1 MEFLGRRDAQV
12 KIRGQRV
19 ELGEIE
25 ARLREVPAVVDAVA
39 AVVAGPGGQPRL
51 VGYLVGTAGQEAVR
65 DAVARVLPEHMVPSA
80 WVVLEAVPLSANGK
94 VDRKALPVPDLGIVT
109 GRAPVTAQEEILC
122 GLFAELLGVEQVG
135 ADDDFFQLGGHSL
148 LATRLVA
155 RIRAA
160 LGAEVSVAAL
170 FREPTPA
177 ALARQLDQT
186 RSRPAL
192 VRRERPDTV
201 PLSFAQHRMWL
212 INQIAEGGALYN
224 LPLASR
230 LHGPLDRSALRAALG
245 DVVARHESLRTV
257 FPQRDGRPYQH
268 ILRPEEAEP
277 DLRVL
282 DIAESDLAARL
293 EAVGAEAFRLDAE
306 LPLRATLLALGPDDH
321 VLVLVLHHI
330 AGDAWSTGPLV
341 RDLAQAYRARREGV
355 VPEWTPL
362 PVQYA
367 DYTLWQREVLGDE
380 TDPDSEAACQLAYWS
395 QALAGVPEELP
406 LPTDRPRPAEASD
419 RGGVVSFD
427 VGQALHRD
435 LLTMAR
441 SSRTTLFMVLQAA
454 LAALLTRLGA
464 GTDIPVGTPSAG
476 RTDPATDELVGFFV
490 NTLVLR
496 TDTSGNPTF
505 RELLDRVREAD
516 LGAFAHQ
523 DLPFERLVGA
533 LGVPR
538 SLARHPLF
546 QVMLVLDNFSRDT
559 AALDGLNAGQSP
571 GAPLPEG
578 AGRAKFDLSVRLKE
592 RQGSEG
598 EPDGLTGALTYAAD
612 LFDRSTVEAMA
623 ARFTHLLE
631 EAAAHPDRAIGDL
644 EIDTLENDLT
654 GSHRIADGSPGLLV
668 HHMIERQTARTP
680 DAPAVASADGT
691 VSYAELN
698 ARANRVAR
706 LLARHGAGPE
716 SVVALMVPRSV
727 DMVVAV
733 LAVLKSGA
741 AYLPL
746 DSEYPADRIAYML
759 GDAAPAL
766 VLTTAGV
773 EDRLPTMSGTTR
785 IVLDDPDVRTTLT
798 GLPGHDLTDAER
810 TAAIT
815 DRTPACL
822 IYTSGSTGRP
832 KGVVVEHRGIPN
844 LVQAR
849 IEPYVMGEGSRVLQ
863 FASLSFD
870 AALSEICT
878 PLSCGA
884 CLVLGPA
891 DMLDQVAVLPEL
903 VRAHGITHATL
914 PPAVLARLP
923 EDSLPS
929 VQTLVIAGEAPPA
942 GLVARWAPGRR
953 MFNCYGPTETT
964 VSCTMAGPLAPDP
977 GVPTIGR
984 PLPNFRLHVLDDRLQ
999 PLADGIPGE
1008 LYVAGA
1014 GVARGYLGR
1023 PGLTAQRFVADPSGP
1038 AGARMYRTG
1047 DVVQR
1052 RPDGS
1057 LEFVG
1062 RADDQVKI
1070 RGLRI
1075 ELGEVRSALTACPG
1089 VGEAVVVVREDE
1101 PGRKRL
1107 VGYLTA
1113 APGVGLDTAAVRAR
1127 LAELVP
1133 EYMVPSAL
1141 ITLDRIPLTV
1151 NGKLDLAALPAP
1163 SVGALPPTGGAVAAT
1178 PRQEL
1183 LCRLFADVLGLPRVG
1198 VDDNFF
1204 SLGGDSISAL
1214 QVASRAREAGLA
1226 VSPRD
1231 MFRHQTVA
1239 ELAAAVDE
1247 ARPAD
1252 TAPSDDGVGPV
1263 PPTPVVRWLAQRR
1276 GPVTGLNQ
1284 SVLLRV
1290 PALGLAPLTRA
1301 VQALTDR
1308 HDALRMRLVGAST
1321 GVTWGLRVEDRGS
1334 VRAEDLVRRVDVG
1347 AHSDDPAD
1355 PALTAL
1361 VTEEGEAARLR
1372 LDPEAGAMLQVVWFD
1387 AGPDRP
1393 GRLLVVAHHLI
1404 VDGVS
1409 WRILLPDLVAAWQA
1423 AIAGETPRL
1432 APVGTSLRRW
1442 SQLLLAEAQNAD
1454 RTAEFD
1460 LWARMLQEP
1469 DPRLGSAPLSPARD
1483 THGTAEH
1490 LSVRLPAAT
1499 TGALLT
1505 DVPEHLQARMDEA
1518 LLTGFALAAARWREH
1533 HGWGAGPSVLVDVE
1547 KHGREELWD
1556 DVDLSRTVGWF
1567 TAIHPLRLDA
1577 GAGDATTALKRIKE
1591 QVRAVPDNGLG
1602 FGLLRYL
1609 NPDTAGALAG
1619 FPAPQIGFNYLGR
1632 VAATGLDDTSGG
1644 SSTGWAG
1651 ESRMDTRVAPSDPG
1665 MPFAH
1670 ALEISAV
1677 TRETTEGPQVD
1688 VTLSWPG
1695 ALFSADQIRRLADEW
1710 FEALHTLAEAA
1721 GRTPNGGLT
1730 PSDLPLVSLRQAE
1743 IDELSAAHGGI
1754 EDVLPLSPLQEGL
1767 LFHTLFT
1774 DTGPDVYAM
1783 QLGVDLEGPLDST
1796 ALRAA
1801 GQALLE
1807 RHPNLRAA
1815 FHHRPDDRAVQVIAR
1830 RAELP
1835 WEEIDLSGLDEE
1847 TRQAELTRL
1856 TDEARDSRF
1865 DLARAPLVRFR
1876 LIRLGAELHRLV
1888 ILKHHI
1894 VLDGWSMPLF
1904 LRDLVALYHGEQA
1917 SLPAVVPYRD
1927 YFVWLAGQDRS
1938 TTEDA
1943 WRRALSG
1950 LTEPTLLAPAGSAAP
1965 TRMPRSVSRDL
1976 SPDVTAALQTFAM
1989 NSAITLNTV
1998 LQGAWAA
2005 LLGRLLGR
2013 DDVVFGTT
2021 VSGRPPEVPGI
2032 ESIVGLFINTLPVR
2046 VRLDAAE
2053 DWHGLLARVQ
2063 EEQSALSAHHHLGL
2077 ADIQRLAGLGGELF
2091 DTLLVYENFP
2101 TPSGG
2106 GRQDTKLRAA
2116 AVETRAVA
2124 HYPLALIAS
2133 VGDGRLRFRLDHRSE
2148 LFDTETVEALLDRL
2162 VRVLESIAAA
2172 PRQAIATVDLVGAD
2186 ERRQLI
2192 DGWNGGPLDIP
2203 ADPPTMTRRFA
2214 QAVAEGPDD
2223 IAVRLGDT
2231 RLTYRELDERANR
2244 TARRLIELG
2253 VRPETRVGVLLD
2265 RSVDLIVSVL
2275 AVLKASAVYVP
2286 LEPTYPD
2293 ERVRLLLD
2301 ETRSPV
2307 LLTDGERAAHWTGQ
2321 LSGRVTVVAVDTDP
2335 GIPAQPDTAP
2345 DVTVLPDQLAYV
2357 IYTSG
2362 STGTPKGVAVS
2373 HRAVVEL
2380 AADHWWQLDATR
2392 RVLFHSPHA
2401 WDVST
2406 LEWWVPLLNHGEVVI
2421 APPGKVD
2428 LEAIASLV
2436 VEEGITGLWASGGLF
2451 RLLAETHPECFRGL
2465 AEIRTGGDV
2474 VPAYAVRRALE
2485 ACAGTDTVVT
2495 AGYGPT
2501 ETTVFSTR
2509 HSMRPGDEVPESVPI
2524 GAAIDATRA
2533 YVLSPGLRPQPV
2545 GVVGELYLAGTGV
2558 ARGYENNPGLTAER
2572 FVADPFGERGTR
2584 MYRTGDLVRWR
2595 ADGLMEFVGRT
2606 DEQVK
2611 LRGFRVEL
2619 REVEVAL
2626 SAFPGIGQAVALVR
2640 EDRPGDKRLVGYV
2653 VPDAGAPA
2661 PDLAAL
2667 QAHLA
2672 VRLPEF
2678 MVPSALVVLDRLP
2691 LTSHTKLDRKA
2702 LPAPDRQRTDDSA
2715 GRPRSPQET
2724 VLCELFADALG
2735 VPGLGIDDDF
2745 FLLGGNSLLAASL
2758 VSRVRSVL
2766 GCELSIQ
2773 ALFTSPTV
2781 RTLAERLAGG
2791 GPDEHN
2797 ALDVLLPL
2805 RAKGSGPALFCFHAG
2820 GGLSWRYA
2828 GLLRHL
2834 PASVPVYG
2842 VQARAFGTPGY
2853 RPGGIEE
2860 IAEHFAERIRAAQPE
2875 GPYHL
2880 LGWSFGGL
2888 VAQAVATRLQ
2898 ADGAEVG
2905 LVAVLDSFPVS
2916 SAVAA
2921 PAAPPSGEQNL
2932 MAALLE
2938 ATGLGEQ
2945 LPGGAEPDEETV
2957 AAVLRAQGNPLT
2969 DLLADHLVTVAQTF
2983 QDNVE
2988 LRRAFTPKVF
2998 RGDLLLLAAGA
3009 DGPGADAG
3017 TARWQP
3023 YVDGRVDARTVPGRH
3038 EQMLLPGPIAEV
3050 GRIVTERLENLG
3062 EEEGR

>member
-1 MEFLGRRDAQV
+1 M
-12 KIRGQRV
+12 
-19 ELGEIE
+19 
-25 ARLREVPAVVDAVA
+25 
-39 AVVAGPGGQPRL
+39 
-51 VGYLVGTAGQEAVR
+51 
-65 DAVARVLPEHMVPSA
+65 
-80 WVVLEAVPLSANGK
+80 
-94 VDRKALPVPDLGIVT
+94 PVPDLEVVP
-109 GRAPVTAQEEILC
+109 GRAPATPEEEVVC
-122 GLFAELLGVEQVG
+122 ALFADLLGLDRVG
-135 ADDDFFQLGGHSL
+135 ADDDFFRLGGHSL
-148 LATRLVA
+148 LATRLIA
-155 RIRAA
+155 RIRSV
-160 LGAEVSVAAL
+160 LGAEVGVAAL
-170 FREPTPA
+170 FRNPTPA
-177 ALARQLDQT
+177 ALARQLGSS
-186 RSRPAL
+186 RPRPAL
-192 VRRERPDTV
+192 VRRERPETV

-230 LHGPLDRSALRAALG
+230 LHGQLDRDALRAALG

-257 FPQRDGRPYQH
+257 FPSREGRPYQR
-268 ILRPEEAEP
+268 ILRPEEARPE
-277 DLRVL
+277 LRVL
-282 DIAESDLAARL
+282 EVGDAELPDRLAALGAES
-293 EAVGAEAFRLDAE
+293 FSLDSE
-306 LPLRATLLALGPDDH
+306 LPLRATLLRLGPEDH
-321 VLVLVLHHI
+321 VLVLVMHHI
-330 AGDAWSTGPLV
+330 AGDAWSTRPLV
-341 RDLAQAYRARREGV
+341 RDLAEAYRARRAGESPGWA
-355 VPEWTPL
+355 EL

-367 DYTLWQREVLGDE
+367 DYTLWQRELLGEE
-380 TDPDSEAACQLAYWS
+380 TDPQSEATRQLTYWKRQLAGMPD
-395 QALAGVPEELP
+395 ALP
-406 LPTDRPRPAEASD
+406 LPADRSRPVELSD
-419 RGGVVSFD
+419 RGGSVSFD
-427 VGQALHRD
+427 VAPELHQRLVAAARD
-435 LLTMAR
+435 G
-441 SSRTTLFMVLQAA
+441 RTTLFMVLQAA

-464 GTDIPVGTPSAG
+464 GTDIPLGTPSAG
-476 RTDPATDELVGFFV
+476 RTDPAADDLVGFFV

-496 TDTSGNPTF
+496 TDTSGDPTF
-505 RELLDRVREAD
+505 RELLARVRETD
-516 LGAFAHQ
+516 LGAFGHQ

-559 AALDGLNAGQSP
+559 AALDGLSAGPSL

-578 AGRAKFDLSVRLKE
+578 AGRAKFDLSVRLAE
-592 RQGSEG
+592 RPGAG
-598 EPDGLTGALTYAAD
+598 GLAGALTYAAD
-612 LFDRSTVEAMA
+612 LYDRPTVEAMA
-623 ARFTHLLE
+623 ARFTRLLAE
-631 EAAAHPDRAIGDL
+631 VTAHPDRAIGDL
-644 EIDTLENDLT
+644 DIETLENDLT
-654 GSHRIADGSPGLLV
+654 GTHLV
-668 HHMIERQTARTP
+668 HELVERQTARTP
-680 DAPAVASADGT
+680 GAPAVATADGT

-698 ARANRVAR
+698 ARANRLAR
-706 LLARHGAGPE
+706 LLVRHGAGTE
-716 SVVALMVPRSV
+716 STVALMVPRSA

-766 VLTTAGV
+766 ALTTTEVA
-773 EDRLPTMSGTTR
+773 DRLPEAPGTAR
-785 IVLDDPDVRTTLT
+785 IVLDATDTRAALA
-798 GLPGHDLTDAER
+798 GLAEADLTDAER
-810 TAAIT
+810 TSAVTEA
-815 DRTPACL
+815 TPACV

-832 KGVVVEHRGIPN
+832 KGVVVTHQGIPN
-844 LVQAR
+844 LVRAR
-849 IEPYVMGEGSRVLQ
+849 IEPYAMGEGSRVLQ

-903 VRAHGITHATL
+903 IREHDVTHATL
-914 PPAVLARLP
+914 PPAVLARLT

-929 VQTLVIAGEAPPA
+929 VRTLVIAGEAPPA
-942 GLVARWAPGRR
+942 GLVAKWATGRR

-964 VSCTMAGPLAPDP
+964 VSCTMAGPLAPEHGIP
-977 GVPTIGR
+977 AIGAA
-984 PLPNFRLHVLDDRLQ
+984 LPNFRLHVLDDRLR
-999 PLADGIPGE
+999 PVEDGTPGE
-1008 LYVAGA
+1008 LYVEGP

-1023 PGLTAQRFVADPSGP
+1023 AALTAQRFVAAPSG
-1038 AGARMYRTG
+1038 GRMYRTG
-1047 DVVQR
+1047 DVVRQL
-1052 RPDGS
+1052 PDRQ

-1089 VGEAVVVVREDE
+1089 VGEAAVVVREDE
-1101 PGRKRL
+1101 PGRRRL

-1127 LAELVP
+1127 LAELLP

-1141 ITLDRIPLTV
+1141 VTLDRIPLTV
-1151 NGKLDLAALPAP
+1151 NGKLDKAALPEPPAAP
-1163 SVGALPPTGGAVAAT
+1163 PAAPAAVVAT
-1178 PRQEL
+1178 PREEL
-1183 LCRLFADVLGLPRVG
+1183 LCRLFAEVLGLGRIG
-1198 VDDNFF
+1198 VHDNFF
-1204 SLGGDSISAL
+1204 SLGGDSITAL

-1239 ELAAAVDE
+1239 ELAAAVETVD
-1247 ARPAD
+1247 ARPAEA
-1252 TAPSDDGVGPV
+1252 APAADGVGPV

-1276 GPVTGLNQ
+1276 GPAAGLNQ

-1290 PALGLAPLTRA
+1290 PALGLDGLTRA
-1301 VQALTDR
+1301 VQALLDR
-1308 HDALRMRLVGAST
+1308 HDALRLRLSAT
-1321 GVTWGLRVEDRGS
+1321 GVIWGLQVEAGGS
-1334 VRAEDLVRRVDVG
+1334 VRAEDVVRRVDVS
-1347 AHSDDPAD
+1347 AHSDDPTD
-1355 PALTAL
+1355 PDLTAL
-1361 VTEEGEAARLR
+1361 VTAEGEAARLR

-1387 AGPDRP
+1387 AGAGRP
-1393 GRLLVVAHHLI
+1393 GRLLVTAHHLV

-1409 WRILLPDLVAAWQA
+1409 WRILLPDLVAACRSAQD
-1423 AIAGETPRL
+1423 GRQPQL

-1442 SQLLLAEAQNAD
+1442 SELLLAEAQNAD

-1460 LWARMLQEP
+1460 LWAGMLQEP
-1469 DPRLGSAPLSPARD
+1469 EPRLGSGPLSPARD
-1483 THGTAEH
+1483 TYGTAEH

-1505 DVPEHLQARMDEA
+1505 DVQARMDEA
-1518 LLTGFALAAARWREH
+1518 LLTGFALATARWRERQ
-1533 HGWGAGPSVLVDVE
+1533 GWGADSSVLVDVE
-1547 KHGREELWD
+1547 KHGREEIRD
-1556 DVDLSRTVGWF
+1556 DIDLSRTVGWF
-1567 TAIHPLRLDA
+1567 TAIHPLRLDPGT
-1577 GAGDATTALKRIKE
+1577 GAATTSLKRVKE
-1591 QVRAVPDNGLG
+1591 QIRAVPDNGLG

-1609 NPDTAGALAG
+1609 NPDTAGALAAY
-1619 FPAPQIGFNYLGR
+1619 PAPQIGFNYLGR
-1632 VAATGLDDTSGG
+1632 VSASSLEDSGD
-1644 SSTGWAG
+1644 WAG
-1651 ESRMDTRVAPSDPG
+1651 ESRMDTRVVPSDPG

-1677 TRETTEGPQVD
+1677 TRETPEGPRLD
-1688 VTLSWPG
+1688 VTFSWPG
-1695 ALFSADQIRRLADEW
+1695 ALFTAEQIRQLAEEW
-1710 FEALHTLAEAA
+1710 FAALGSL
-1721 GRTPNGGLT
+1721 GGQPGGLT
-1730 PSDLPLVSLRQAE
+1730 PSDLPLVALDQAE
-1743 IDELSAAHGGI
+1743 IDRLADAHGGI

-1767 LFHTLFT
+1767 LFHTQFT
-1774 DTGPDVYAM
+1774 DSGPDVYAM
-1783 QLGVDLEGPLDST
+1783 QLGVDLEGPLDPA

-1807 RHPNLRAA
+1807 RHANLRAA
-1815 FHHRPDDRAVQVIAR
+1815 FHHRPDDRAVQVIVR

-1847 TRQAELTRL
+1847 TRQAELARL
-1856 TDEARDSRF
+1856 TDEARDTRF
-1865 DLARAPLVRFR
+1865 DLARAPMVRFL
-1876 LIRLGAELHRLV
+1876 LIRLGAERHRLLV
-1888 ILKHHI
+1888 LKHHI

-1917 SLPAVVPYRD
+1917 ALPEVVPYRD
-1927 YFVWLAGQDRS
+1927 YFVWLAGQDRAA
-1938 TTEDA
+1938 TEAA
-1943 WRRALSG
+1943 WRGALDG
-1950 LTEPTLLAPAGSAAP
+1950 LAEPTLLAPAGSGAP
-1965 TRMPRSVSRDL
+1965 TRMPTSVARNL
-1976 SPDVTAALQTFAM
+1976 SPEVTAALRTFAKA
-1989 NSAITLNTV
+1989 SAVTLNTV

-2013 DDVVFGTT
+2013 DDVVFGAT

-2032 ESIVGLFINTLPVR
+2032 ESIVGLFINTIPVR

-2077 ADIQRLAGLGGELF
+2077 ADVQRLAGLGGELF
-2091 DTLLVYENFP
+2091 DTLFVYENFP

-2106 GRQDTKLRAA
+2106 DRQDTALRAA

-2148 LFDTETVEALLDRL
+2148 LFDTETVEALLERFT
-2162 VRVLESIAAA
+2162 RILESVADN
-2172 PRQAIATVDLVGAD
+2172 PGRPLATVDMVGA
-2186 ERRQLI
+2186 EEFRQLV
-2192 DGWNGGPLDIP
+2192 DGWNGGPLDVP
-2203 ADPPTMTRRFA
+2203 AGPPTMTHHFA

-2223 IAVRLGDT
+2223 IAVRLGDH
-2231 RLTYRELDERANR
+2231 RLTYRQLDERANQ
-2244 TARRLIELG
+2244 AAHRLIGLG

-2275 AVLKASAVYVP
+2275 AVLKAGAVYVP

-2293 ERVRLLLD
+2293 ERVRLLLT
-2301 ETRSPV
+2301 ETRSLV
-2307 LLTDGERAAHWTGQ
+2307 LLTDGSRTAHWRQQ
-2321 LSGRVTVVAVDTDP
+2321 LADTVEVLAADADPGMTEQPTTAPAVD
-2335 GIPAQPDTAP
+2335 
-2345 DVTVLPDQLAYV
+2345 VLPDQLAYV

-2362 STGTPKGVAVS
+2362 STGAPKGVAVS
-2373 HRAVVEL
+2373 HRSVVEL
-2380 AADHWWQLDATR
+2380 AADHWWRLDGTQ

-2436 VEEGITGLWASGGLF
+2436 VEEEITGLWASGGLF

-2465 AEIRTGGDV
+2465 AEVRTGGDV
-2474 VPAYAVRRALE
+2474 VPAYAVRRALD

-2524 GAAIDATRA
+2524 GAALDGTRA
-2533 YVLSPGLRPQPV
+2533 YVLSHGLRPQPV
-2545 GVVGELYLAGTGV
+2545 GVDGELYLAGSGV

-2572 FVADPFGERGTR
+2572 FVADPYGEPGTR
-2584 MYRTGDLVRWR
+2584 MYRTGDLARWR
-2595 ADGLMEFVGRT
+2595 PDGLMEFVGRT

-2626 SAFPGIGQAVALVR
+2626 SDYPGIGQAVALVR

-2653 VPDAGAPA
+2653 VPDTGASA

-2672 VRLPEF
+2672 QRLPEF
-2678 MVPSALVVLDRLP
+2678 MVPSAIVVLDRLP

-2702 LPAPDRQRTDDSA
+2702 LPAPEQHRTESA
-2715 GRPRSPQET
+2715 GQPRSPQET
-2724 VLCELFADALG
+2724 VLCELFTDALG
-2735 VPGLGIDDDF
+2735 VADLGIDDDF

-2758 VSRVRSVL
+2758 VSRIRSVL
-2766 GCELSIQ
+2766 GCELGIQ

-2781 RTLAERLAGG
+2781 RGLAEKLAGG
-2791 GPDEHN
+2791 TGPDEHN
-2797 ALDVLLPL
+2797 GLDVLLPL

-2834 PASVPVYG
+2834 PASLPVYG
-2842 VQARAFGTPGY
+2842 VQARAFSTPGY

-2860 IAEHFAERIRAAQPE
+2860 IAEHFAERIRAVQPE

-2888 VAQAVATRLQ
+2888 VAQAVATRLH
-2898 ADGAEVG
+2898 ADGAEAG
-2905 LVAVLDSFPVS
+2905 LVAVLDSFPVES
-2916 SAVAA
+2916 PAAA
-2921 PAAPPSGEQNL
+2921 PVSASDKRNL

-2938 ATGLGEQ
+2938 ATGLGGQ
-2945 LPGGAEPDEETV
+2945 LPEGVEGDEESV
-2957 AAVLRAQGNPLT
+2957 ARVLRAQGNALT
-2969 DLLADHLVTVAQTF
+2969 DLLADHLATVAQTF
-2983 QDNVE
+2983 QDHVE
-2988 LRRAFTPKVF
+2988 LRRAFTPKVY
-2998 RGDLLLLAAGA
+2998 RGDVLLLAAAEG
-3009 DGPGADAG
+3009 GPGAEEG
-3017 TARWQP
+3017 TRRWRP
-3023 YVDGRVDARTVPGRH
+3023 YVDGRIDARTLPGRH

-3050 GRIVTERLENLG
+3050 GRIVTEHLETFS